1 MHTVYRVKANELD
14 VRFLEQL
21 KANFG
26 DKEIEIIVSEL
37 DETEYLLSSEV
48 NKKRLLTAI
57 ANVKVQKNLVEM
69 QLEDLEYG

>member
-69 QLEDLEYG
+69 QLEHLEYG

>member
-1 MHTVYRVKANELD
+1 MRSHFPNSKSNLT
-14 VRFLEQL
+14 Q
-21 KANFG
+21 
-26 DKEIEIIVSEL
+26 
-37 DETEYLLSSEV
+37 EV

>member
-37 DETEYLLSSEV
+37 DETEYLLSSEI